1 MAQGMTMKGT
11 AQFAPVNFS
20 LNGRTAL
27 VTGAAR
33 GIGYAIAVALG
44 QNGARI
50 AICDLDQAAAESA
63 AAQLSELGIDAI
75 GLSVDVADEQR
86 VNQAIKHVE
95 LAFGGIDI
103 LVNNAGI
110 VSTAP
115 LLDVDAYE
123 WKRVMTINV
132 DSVFYCAKAALPGMM
147 SRGSG
152 RIINIASVA
161 GKRGGGLLGNSCY
174 AASKGAVI
182 ALTKGLARE
191 CGPFNITA
199 NAVSPALTDTDMTRT
214 LGADLRARVLGDM
227 PLGRAGTPRDI
238 AAAVCFLASDAASFI
253 TGEIMDVDG
262 GYMRD

>member
-1 MAQGMTMKGT
+1 MNAS
-11 AQFAPVNFS
+11 ANFAPISFS
-20 LNGRTAL
+20 LKGRNAL

-44 QNGARI
+44 QCGARV
-50 AICDLDQAAAESA
+50 AICDLDHDAAERA
-63 AAQLSELGIDAI
+63 AAQLGELGIDAI
-75 GLSVDVADEQR
+75 GLGVDVADEQQ
-86 VNQAIKHVE
+86 VQAMVSQVG
-95 LAFGGIDI
+95 LALGSIDI

-110 VSTAP
+110 VSTLP
-115 LLDVDAYE
+115 LLEVSAAE
-123 WKRVMTINV
+123 WKRVMAIDLN
-132 DSVFYCAKAALPGMM
+132 SVFYCAKAVLPGMM
-147 SRGSG
+147 ARRSG

-174 AASKGAVI
+174 AAAKGGVI

-191 CGPFNITA
+191 AGPFNITA
-199 NAVSPALTDTDMTRT
+199 NAVSPALTETDMTST
-214 LGADLRARVLGDM
+214 LSTEARAKVLADM

-238 AAAVCFLASDAASFI
+238 AAAVCFLASDAASFV